1 MGQNAPHAPYIIVM
15 YICINTN
22 TEPCHLWRGSVLV
35 NITLTFLYPV
45 VRGVVGGVAGVLI
58 AVLVAVILVLAL
70 HIISLRR
77 HLQERIDFPGLV
89 LILITFHVVR

>member
-1 MGQNAPHAPYIIVM
+1 MAGFSACNY
-15 YICINTN
+15 ND
-22 TEPCHLWRGSVLV
+22 EL
-35 NITLTFLYPV
+35 LTFLCPV
-45 VRGVVGGVAGVLI
+45 AVGVVGGVAGVLI

-89 LILITFHVVR
+89 LIMAIHVVK